1 MVWLGRL
8 LLAGLTACLMLGG
21 PAWTQT
27 RTASAPETAA
37 LQTAEGAERQV
48 LVLLKLPPAHF
59 RADQTYAGSYGDGA
73 GQAARQRI
81 ATRLARAHGLSMV
94 TDWAMP
100 LVGVDCFVM
109 QVPAGRSAEAVA
121 AELARDRAVEWAEP
135 MQVYRALATPARAP
149 PNDPLFRLQP
159 AASAWRL
166 AELRGV
172 ATGRDVRVA
181 VIDSAVDAS
190 HPDLAGQVVARQDF
204 VTGRP
209 AAAEL
214 HGTAVA
220 GVIAALSDN
229 QLGMAGVAPGARLM
243 ALRAC
248 WQRRVDETVCDTL
261 SLAKALHFA
270 VDRGAQVIN
279 LSLGGPPNVLLGRLI
294 DVAVARGVVV
304 VGAVDPALAGGGFPA
319 SHRGVV
325 AVAAEG
331 GPPGAFAAPGL
342 DIPTTQPGAAFG
354 LVSGSSYAAAH
365 VSGLMALVRE
375 RTPRDGAAR
384 LVSVR
389 GGGIDACATLRACA
403 LSTPMA
409 ARTVR

>member
-1 MVWLGRL
+1 MTGLRAL
-8 LLAGLTACLMLGG
+8 LLACVL
-21 PAWTQT
+21 AWTGVAGAAWAQ
-27 RTASAPETAA
+27 AAETAEPDA
-37 LQTAEGAERQV
+37 AEAERQV
-48 LVLLKLPPAHF
+48 LVLLRLPAEHF
-59 RADQTYAGSYGDGA
+59 RGGSSYGGSYGDGA
-73 GQAARQRI
+73 TQAARQRI
-81 ATRLARAHGLSMV
+81 AGRIARDHGLSMV
-94 TDWAMP
+94 TDWPMP

-109 QVPAGRSAEAVA
+109 QVPAGRSAAAVA
-121 AELARDRAVEWAEP
+121 ETLARDRAVAWAEP
-135 MQVYRALATPARAP
+135 MQVYRALAAKPRATFP

-181 VIDSAVDAS
+181 VIDSAVDAA
-190 HPDLAGQVVARQDF
+190 HPDLAGQISARQDF
-204 VTGRP
+204 VAGRP
-209 AAAEL
+209 ASAER

-220 GVIAALSDN
+220 GVIAAVADN
-229 QLGMAGVAPGARLM
+229 QLGVAGVAPGARLM

-248 WQRRVDETVCDTL
+248 WQREADETFCDTL

-270 VDRGAQVIN
+270 VERGAQVIN

-294 DVAVARGVVV
+294 DAATARGVVV

-325 AVAAEG
+325 AVASEG
-331 GPPGAFAAPGL
+331 GPPGSYAAPGR
-342 DIPTTQPGAAFG
+342 DIPTTQPGGTFG

-375 RTPRDGAAR
+375 QSPRGAASR
-384 LVSVR
+384 LVSAR
-389 GGGIDACATLRACA
+389 GGSIDACATLRACA
-403 LSTPMA
+403 PAAPLA
-409 ARTVR
+409 ARASPAR

>member
-1 MVWLGRL
+1 MTGWLARL
-8 LLAGLTACLMLGG
+8 LLAGLAAGLMLAG

-27 RTASAPETAA
+27 RPAAATETAGDA
-37 LQTAEGAERQV
+37 AARQV
-48 LVLLKLPPAHF
+48 LVLLRMPPAHL
-59 RADQTYAGSYGDGA
+59 RSGPGYGGSYGDSA

-81 ATRLARAHGLSMV
+81 AGRLAREHGLTMV
-94 TDWAMP
+94 SDWPMP

-109 QVPAGRSAEAVA
+109 QVPDGRSAAAVA
-121 AELARDRAVEWAEP
+121 ADLARDRAVEWAEP
-135 MQVYRALATPARAP
+135 MQVYRSLAAPSP

-181 VIDSAVDAS
+181 VIDSAVDVT

-204 VTGRP
+204 VVGRP
-209 AAAEL
+209 ASAEL

-220 GVIAALSDN
+220 GVIAALADN

-248 WQRRVDETVCDTL
+248 WQRSLDETVCDTL
-261 SLAKALHFA
+261 SLAKALHAA

-279 LSLGGPPNVLLGRLI
+279 LSLGGPPNQLLGRLI
-294 DVAVARGVVV
+294 DAATTRGIVVV
-304 VGAVDPALAGGGFPA
+304 AAVDSHLAGGGFPA

-325 AVAAEG
+325 AVASEG
-331 GPPGAFAAPGL
+331 GPPGAYGAPGH
-342 DIPTTQPGAAFG
+342 DIPTTQPGGRFG

-375 RTPRDGAAR
+375 RSSGAGATR
-384 LVSVR
+384 LVSLR
-389 GGGIDACATLRACA
+389 GGGIDACATLRACVVP
-403 LSTPMA
+403 SPVA
-409 ARTVR
+409 ARSGR